1 MKVGTLFKLNNHMG
15 IHEHLEGTI
24 GIILSKANRYGQYKT
39 QVADKILY
47 LMPYHMEQL

>member
-1 MKVGTLFKLNNHMG
+1 MKVGTLFKHKNEHG

-47 LMPYHMEQL
+47 LTRDHMEPL